1 MGICF
6 LYLRKLNLFQ
16 ISVDME
22 LNQEKSEWFVMN
34 VYAMNIH
41 KAEDALKGENG
52 LPYFIPK
59 RYVLRTYCG
68 KKKRELVPLISNMVF
83 VYATYKQVQTFQYP
97 FSFIGFTTTLRD
109 GRRRPLVVPD
119 DQMESFIKVVSDYD
133 KDLVYYRPNEIE
145 LSKGEYIKIVG
156 GEFDGV
162 KGQLLR
168 VKGKRA
174 KQLVVSIPGILSVAT
189 VCVEP
194 EYIQKISKEEFV
206 QEKQ

>member
-6 LYLRKLNLFQ
+6 LYLRKRNLFQ

-22 LNQEKSEWFVMN
+22 LNQEKPEWFVMN

-83 VYATYKQVQTFQYP
+83 VYATYKQVQSFQYP
-97 FSFIGFTTTLRD
+97 FSFIGFATTLRD
-109 GRRRPLVVPD
+109 GRRTPLIVPK
-119 DQMESFIKVVSDYD
+119 DQMESFIKIVSHNDE
-133 KDLVYYRPNEIE
+133 DLTYYKPDEIE
-145 LSKGEYIKIVG
+145 LRKGEYIRIIG
-156 GEFDGV
+156 GKFDGV
-162 KGQLLR
+162 KGQLVR

-174 KQLVVSIPGILSVAT
+174 KQLVVTIPGILSVAT

-194 EYIQKISKEEFV
+194 EYIQRLSKEEFI
-206 QEKQ
+206 QENQ